1 MLITFFT
8 CYQKSCPMQK
18 ANGLQLKM
26 SGASYSSLMSGL
38 VLGYSCHPHSIVN
51 YEKTLAKTNMEE
63 IRKKIHLAQK
73 VRSLDSNKISS
84 LILLWT
90 WGSVQCI
97 SPRSKKISLY
107 FTNGQYNICLKKW
120 SCMLFTLL
128 S

>member
-90 WGSVQCI
+90 
-97 SPRSKKISLY
+97 
-107 FTNGQYNICLKKW
+107 
-120 SCMLFTLL
+120 
-128 S
+128 